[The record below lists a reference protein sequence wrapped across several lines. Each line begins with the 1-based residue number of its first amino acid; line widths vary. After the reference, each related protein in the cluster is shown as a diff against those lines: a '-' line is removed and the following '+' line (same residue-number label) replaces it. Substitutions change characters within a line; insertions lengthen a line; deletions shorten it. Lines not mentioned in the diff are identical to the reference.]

1 MSDQR
6 SALEVTDVS
15 VIRHGNVV
23 SIEPTRGVVDA
34 ARLMREK
41 HIGFLIVTEPAAPP
55 ASGRKVIGVL
65 TDRDLVVVVLARD
78 ADPHA
83 LTVGDVMTRNP
94 LMVSEDCPLDAALGL
109 MREAGVRRVPV
120 VGTDGTLSGVLSV
133 DDVLERMAR
142 QLTNIAGSIGGGQR
156 TERLVRP

>member
-6 SALEVTDVS
+6 SALEGTDAGA
-15 VIRHGNVV
+15 IRQRNVV
-23 SIEPTRGVVDA
+23 SIEPTKGVVEA
-34 ARLMREK
+34 ARLMREE
-41 HIGFLIVTEPAAPP
+41 HIGFLIVTEPVAPP
-55 ASGRKVIGVL
+55 ASGRKVTGVL

-94 LMVSEDCPLDAALGL
+94 LLISEDCPLDAALGL

-120 VGTDGTLSGVLSV
+120 VDSSGALSGVLSV